1 MEYVEV
7 FDFDGTI
14 YNGDATLDFYFFC
27 LMRHPRLMKY
37 VPRQTL
43 SGIKYY
49 LKKEDIVYFKSQF
62 LCFLKEINLIEE
74 TEIFWISYYRKIKHW
89 YNIREKNRDIII
101 SASPRFLLE
110 PICKDL
116 KVKGLIASEVNEKT
130 GELIG
135 LNCKGEEKVRRF
147 KERFGYMP
155 IKTFYSD
162 SLSDTPMARL
172 AQQSYLVRKE
182 EIRPWK

>member
-49 LKKEDIVYFKSQF
+49 LKKEDIVCFKSQF
-62 LCFLKEINLIEE
+62 LCFLKEINLKEE

-135 LNCKGEEKVRRF
+135 FNCKGEEKVRRF

-182 EIRPWK
+182 EIRPWR

>member
-49 LKKEDIVYFKSQF
+49 LKKEDIVYFKSKF
-62 LCFLKEINLIEE
+62 LCFLKEINLKEE

-135 LNCKGEEKVRRF
+135 PNCKGEEKVRRF

-182 EIRPWK
+182 EIRPWR